1 MIVNTLAVSLSLRKA
16 VIFPHLFNS
25 DFEAREQPMISLNT
39 STTLETIDLH
49 RQIHQQGVMVV
60 DDSSMHRYS
69 AHLCLKAFG
78 VSRVYE
84 AANGRLALDQLAQME
99 ETPAVM
105 LLDLEM
111 PVMDGIEVL
120 QQLALLPNK
129 PAVVLASSSDEVL
142 ISAVA
147 TMAEALG
154 VSLLGAFRKP
164 VNPVDLADALTK
176 YSIGVSAEEILS
188 TQKPASADAA
198 QLSLAID
205 QAQIQV
211 HYQPKVDL
219 ESLQIAGVEALARWQ
234 NAKSEWISPA
244 VFIPLAE
251 EHGLIGALTL
261 SVLEQVLQDMNE
273 WWEQGQYIPVAIN
286 LSAKSLA
293 EFNLANEIIQRVI
306 RQGIPAHYI
315 TFEITESALVVDLPA
330 ALATI
335 SRLRLKGFGISID
348 DYGTGFSSMQQLS
361 RFPFS
366 ELKIDRSFIQG
377 APERQYMR
385 NILKSAIELGHRLG
399 ISTVAE
405 GVETEAELHLLKSL
419 GCKQAQGFLLAR
431 PMSGRDLMSWVDQDL
446 QRKLAICRT
455 SSSG

>member
-1 MIVNTLAVSLSLRKA
+1 MCREQSVTAVCVNNDGKFAIL
-16 VIFPHLFNS
+16 PHLGAS
-25 DFEAREQPMISLNT
+25 ERHMISLNT
-39 STTLETIDLH
+39 SISQPPSLSLH
-49 RQIHQQGVMVV
+49 CNIVQQGVMVV

-69 AHLCLKAFG
+69 AHMCLRAFG
-78 VSRVYE
+78 INQVYE
-84 AANGRLALDQLAQME
+84 AANGKLAMDQLIQLE
-99 ETPAVM
+99 QIPAVM

-120 QQLALLPNK
+120 QQLAQLQHK

-154 VSLLGAFRKP
+154 INLLGAFRKP
-164 VNPVDLADALTK
+164 VNPIELADALNS
-176 YSIGVSAEEILS
+176 YNV
-188 TQKPASADAA
+188 DAGC
-198 QLSLAID
+198 LD
-205 QAQIQV
+205 QAYTPVETDVEQLKMALDRAKIQV
-211 HYQPKVDL
+211 YYQPKIDL
-219 ESLQIAGVEALARWQ
+219 ESMKVAGVEALARWKNPQ
-234 NAKSEWISPA
+234 GDWIPPG

-251 EHGLIGALTL
+251 EHGLIGDLTL
-261 SVLEQVLQDMNE
+261 SVLDQVLQDMNG

-306 RQGIPAHYI
+306 RQGIPAHFI
-315 TFEITESALVVDLPA
+315 TFEITESALVIDLPS

-377 APERQYMR
+377 APARQYIR
-385 NILKSAIELGHRLG
+385 NILKSAIEMGQRLG
-399 ISTVAE
+399 ITTVAE

-419 GCKQAQGFLLAR
+419 GCKQVQGFLLAR
-431 PMSGRDLMSWVDQDL
+431 PMPGRELMGWVEQDL
-446 QRKLAICRT
+446 QRKQTICQT
-455 SSSG
+455 SLG

>member
-1 MIVNTLAVSLSLRKA
+1 
-16 VIFPHLFNS
+16 
-25 DFEAREQPMISLNT
+25 MISLNT
-39 STTLETIDLH
+39 SANLSQAVNLH
-49 RQIHQQGVMVV
+49 ENIHERGVMVV

-69 AHLCLKAFG
+69 AHLCLRAFG
-78 VSRVYE
+78 INQVYE
-84 AANGRLALDQLAQME
+84 AANGKLAMDQLGQLAQV
-99 ETPAVM
+99 PAVM

-120 QQLALLPNK
+120 QQLAELSHK

-154 VSLLGAFRKP
+154 ITLLGAFRKP
-164 VNPVDLADALTK
+164 VNPTDLADALNS
-176 YSIGVSAEEILS
+176 YNSGICPL
-188 TQKPASADAA
+188 DAA
-198 QLSLAID
+198 SGDAVSTDVGQLKTALDRAR
-205 QAQIQV
+205 IQV
-211 HYQPKVDL
+211 YYQPKIDL
-219 ESLQIAGVEALARWQ
+219 ESMRVAGVEALARWKNHQ
-234 NAKSEWISPA
+234 GEWVQPS

-251 EHGLIGALTL
+251 EHGLIGDLTL
-261 SVLEQVLQDMNE
+261 SVLDQVLQDMNS
-273 WWEQGQYIPVAIN
+273 WWDQGQYIPVAIN

-306 RQGIPAHYI
+306 RQGIPAHYL
-315 TFEITESALVVDLPA
+315 TFEITESALVVDLPS

-366 ELKIDRSFIQG
+366 ELKIDRSFING
-377 APERQYMR
+377 APARQYMR
-385 NILKSAIELGHRLG
+385 NILKSAIEMGQRLG
-399 ISTVAE
+399 ITTVAE

-419 GCKQAQGFLLAR
+419 GCKQVQGFLLAR
-431 PMSGRDLMSWVDQDL
+431 PMPGRDLIGWVEQDL
-446 QRKLAICRT
+446 QRKSTICQT
-455 SSSG
+455 SSIG

>member
-1 MIVNTLAVSLSLRKA
+1 M
-16 VIFPHLFNS
+16 VICREQSVAINDGKFAILPHLGAS
-25 DFEAREQPMISLNT
+25 ERHMISLNT
-39 STTLETIDLH
+39 SISQPPSLNLH
-49 RQIHQQGVMVV
+49 ENILQQGVMVV

-69 AHLCLKAFG
+69 AHLCLRAFG
-78 VSRVYE
+78 INQIYE
-84 AANGRLALDQLAQME
+84 AANGKLAIDQLVQLPQI
-99 ETPAVM
+99 PAVM

-120 QQLALLPNK
+120 QQLAQLPHK

-154 VSLLGAFRKP
+154 INLLGAFRKP
-164 VNPVDLADALTK
+164 VNAVELADALTS
-176 YSIGVSAEEILS
+176 YN
-188 TQKPASADAA
+188 AA
-198 QLSLAID
+198 IYQLD
-205 QAQIQV
+205 QVHTPVATDVEQLKTALDRAKIQV
-211 HYQPKVDL
+211 YYQPKIDL
-219 ESLQIAGVEALARWQ
+219 ESMKVAGVEALARWKNPQ
-234 NAKSEWISPA
+234 GDWIPPG

-251 EHGLIGALTL
+251 EHGLIGDLTL
-261 SVLEQVLQDMNE
+261 SVLDQVLQDMNG
-273 WWEQGQYIPVAIN
+273 WWDQGQYIPVAIN

-306 RQGIPAHYI
+306 RQGIPAHFI
-315 TFEITESALVVDLPA
+315 TFEITESALVIDLPS

-377 APERQYMR
+377 APARQYIR
-385 NILKSAIELGHRLG
+385 NILKSAVEMGQRLG
-399 ISTVAE
+399 ITTVAE

-431 PMSGRDLMSWVDQDL
+431 PMPGRELMGWVEQDL
-446 QRKLAICRT
+446 QRKLTICQT
-455 SSSG
+455 SLG

>member
-1 MIVNTLAVSLSLRKA
+1 
-16 VIFPHLFNS
+16 
-25 DFEAREQPMISLNT
+25 MISLNN
-39 STTLETIDLH
+39 SINQNPSLSLH
-49 RQIHQQGVMVV
+49 DNIVQQGVMVV

-69 AHLCLKAFG
+69 AHMCLRAFG
-78 VSRVYE
+78 VSQVYE
-84 AANGRLALDQLAQME
+84 AANGKLALDQLAQLE
-99 ETPAVM
+99 QIPAVM

-120 QQLALLPNK
+120 QQLAQLPCK

-154 VSLLGAFRKP
+154 INLLGAFRKP
-164 VNPVDLADALTK
+164 VNPVELADALNSYNAGICPLDQMRPPIETD
-176 YSIGVSAEEILS
+176 VE
-188 TQKPASADAA
+188 
-198 QLSLAID
+198 QLKMALDRAK
-205 QAQIQV
+205 IQV
-211 HYQPKVDL
+211 YYQPKIDL
-219 ESLQIAGVEALARWQ
+219 ETMRVAGVEALARWKNLQ
-234 NAKSEWISPA
+234 GDWIPPG
-244 VFIPLAE
+244 VFIPMAE
-251 EHGLIGALTL
+251 EHGLIGDLTL
-261 SVLEQVLQDMNE
+261 SVLDQVLQDMNG
-273 WWEQGQYIPVAIN
+273 WWELGQYIPMAIN

-306 RQGIPAHYI
+306 RQGIPAHFI
-315 TFEITESALVVDLPA
+315 TFEITESALVVDLPS

-377 APERQYMR
+377 APARQYIR
-385 NILKSAIELGHRLG
+385 NILKSAIEMGQRLG
-399 ISTVAE
+399 ITTVAE

-431 PMSGRDLMSWVDQDL
+431 PMPGRELLGWVEQDS
-446 QRKLAICRT
+446 QRKHTICQT
-455 SSSG
+455 SLG

>member
-1 MIVNTLAVSLSLRKA
+1 
-16 VIFPHLFNS
+16 
-25 DFEAREQPMISLNT
+25 MISLKT
-39 STTLETIDLH
+39 SASPEAVKLH
-49 RQIHQQGVMVV
+49 QQIHLQGVMVV

-69 AHLCLKAFG
+69 AFLCLNAFG
-78 VSRVYE
+78 LERIYE
-84 AANGRLALDQLAQME
+84 ASNGRVALDQLALMKE
-99 ETPAVM
+99 IPAVM

-120 QQLALLPNK
+120 QELALLEKK
-129 PAVVLASSSDEVL
+129 PAVVLVSSSDEVL

-154 VSLLGAFRKP
+154 VTLLGAFRKP
-164 VNPVDLADALTK
+164 VSPVDLADALTK
-176 YSIGVSAEEILS
+176 YSICAEEVEKPLAKKAVSANV
-188 TQKPASADAA
+188 A
-198 QLSLAID
+198 QLHQAIEND
-205 QAQIQV
+205 QIQV
-211 HYQPKVDL
+211 HYQPKVGL
-219 ESLQIAGVEALARWQ
+219 EGFRLAGVEALARWQ
-234 NAKSEWISPA
+234 NAQGEWIPPN

-251 EHGLIGALTL
+251 EHDLIGALTL
-261 SVLEQVLQDMNE
+261 SVLEQVLQDMNK
-273 WWEQGQYIPVAIN
+273 WWDQGQYIPVAIN
-286 LSAKSLA
+286 LSAKCLA

-366 ELKIDRSFIQG
+366 ELKIDRSFIHG

-385 NILKSAIELGHRLG
+385 NILKSAIELGDRLG
-399 ISTVAE
+399 IITVAE

-419 GCKQAQGFLLAR
+419 GCRQAQGFLLAR
-431 PMSGRDLMSWVDQDL
+431 PMSGRDLMGWVGQDL
-446 QRKLAICRT
+446 QHKLAICQV
-455 SSSG
+455 SCSG

>member
-1 MIVNTLAVSLSLRKA
+1 
-16 VIFPHLFNS
+16 
-25 DFEAREQPMISLNT
+25 MISLNT
-39 STTLETIDLH
+39 SSSQNPSLNLH
-49 RQIHQQGVMVV
+49 ENILQRGVMVV

-69 AHLCLKAFG
+69 AQLCLCAFG
-78 VSRVYE
+78 ISQIYE
-84 AANGRLALDQLAQME
+84 AANGKLALDQLAQLPQI
-99 ETPAVM
+99 PAVM

-120 QQLALLPNK
+120 QQLAQLPDK

-154 VSLLGAFRKP
+154 INLLGAFRKP
-164 VNPVDLADALTK
+164 VNPIELADALNS
-176 YSIGVSAEEILS
+176 YNAGIC
-188 TQKPASADAA
+188 PPD
-198 QLSLAID
+198 QLHIPVEPDVEQLKMALD
-205 QAQIQV
+205 RAKIQV
-211 HYQPKVDL
+211 YYQPKIDL
-219 ESLQIAGVEALARWQ
+219 ESMNVAGVEALARWKNPQ
-234 NAKSEWISPA
+234 GDWIPPG

-251 EHGLIGALTL
+251 EHGLIGDLTL
-261 SVLEQVLQDMNE
+261 SVLDQVLQDMND

-306 RQGIPAHYI
+306 RQGIPAHFI
-315 TFEITESALVVDLPA
+315 TFEITESALVVDLPS

-377 APERQYMR
+377 APARQYIR
-385 NILKSAIELGHRLG
+385 NILKSAIEMGERLG
-399 ISTVAE
+399 ITTVAE

-431 PMSGRDLMSWVDQDL
+431 PIPGRELIGWVEQDS
-446 QRKLAICRT
+446 QRKHTICQT
-455 SSSG
+455 SLG

>member
-1 MIVNTLAVSLSLRKA
+1 
-16 VIFPHLFNS
+16 
-25 DFEAREQPMISLNT
+25 MISLNT
-39 STTLETIDLH
+39 SASQNPSLNLH
-49 RQIHQQGVMVV
+49 GNIVQQGVMVV

-69 AHLCLKAFG
+69 AHMCLRAFG
-78 VSRVYE
+78 VSQVYE
-84 AANGRLALDQLAQME
+84 AANGKLALDQLAQLE
-99 ETPAVM
+99 QIPAVM

-120 QQLALLPNK
+120 QQLAQLPHK

-154 VSLLGAFRKP
+154 INLLGAFRKP
-164 VNPVDLADALTK
+164 VNPVELADALNSYNTG
-176 YSIGVSAEEILS
+176 ICPPDQERPPIETDVE
-188 TQKPASADAA
+188 
-198 QLSLAID
+198 QLKTALDRAK
-205 QAQIQV
+205 IQV
-211 HYQPKVDL
+211 YYQPKMDL
-219 ESLQIAGVEALARWQ
+219 ETMKIAGVEALARWKNLQ
-234 NAKSEWISPA
+234 GDWIPPG
-244 VFIPLAE
+244 VFIPMAE
-251 EHGLIGALTL
+251 EHGLIGDLTL
-261 SVLEQVLQDMNE
+261 SVLDQVLQDMNG
-273 WWEQGQYIPVAIN
+273 WWELGQYIPVAIN

-306 RQGIPAHYI
+306 RQGIPAHFI
-315 TFEITESALVVDLPA
+315 TFEITESALVVDLPS

-377 APERQYMR
+377 APARQYIR
-385 NILKSAIELGHRLG
+385 NILKSAIEMGQRLG
-399 ISTVAE
+399 ITTVAE

-431 PMSGRDLMSWVDQDL
+431 PMPGRELMGWVEQDL
-446 QRKLAICRT
+446 QRKNTICQT
-455 SSSG
+455 SLG

>member
-1 MIVNTLAVSLSLRKA
+1 MRVEREQRGAVKA
-16 VIFPHLFNS
+16 CKFAILPHLGTSERF
-25 DFEAREQPMISLNT
+25 MISLNT
-39 STTLETIDLH
+39 SANLNASVSLH
-49 RQIHQQGVMVV
+49 EHIQQQGVMVV

-69 AHLCLKAFG
+69 AHLCLRAFG
-78 VSRVYE
+78 VEQVYE
-84 AANGRLALDQLAQME
+84 AANGKLAMEQLAQLAQM
-99 ETPAVM
+99 PAVM

-120 QQLALLPNK
+120 QQLAQLPHR

-154 VSLLGAFRKP
+154 VTLLGAFRKP
-164 VNPVDLADALTK
+164 VNPADLANALSSYNT
-176 YSIGVSAEEILS
+176 G
-188 TQKPASADAA
+188 ASLLDQVHTPVETDVK
-198 QLSLAID
+198 QLKTALERAS
-205 QAQIQV
+205 IQV
-211 HYQPKVDL
+211 YYQPKIEL
-219 ESLQIAGVEALARWQ
+219 ETMNVAGVEALARWKNLQ
-234 NAKSEWISPA
+234 GEWISPA

-251 EHGLIGALTL
+251 EHGLIGDLTL
-261 SVLEQVLQDMNE
+261 SVLDQVLQDMNG
-273 WWEQGQYIPVAIN
+273 WWELGQYIPVAIN

-306 RQGIPAHYI
+306 RQGIPAHFI
-315 TFEITESALVVDLPA
+315 TFEITESALVVDLPS

-377 APERQYMR
+377 APTRQYICD
-385 NILKSAIELGHRLG
+385 ILKSAIEMGQRLG
-399 ISTVAE
+399 ITTVAE

-431 PMSGRDLMSWVDQDL
+431 PMPGRELMGWVEQDSL
-446 QRKLAICRT
+446 RKQTICQT
-455 SSSG
+455 SLG

>member
-1 MIVNTLAVSLSLRKA
+1 MMVGRAQSIAVNPCKFAIL
-16 VIFPHLFNS
+16 PHLGAS
-25 DFEAREQPMISLNT
+25 ERHMISLNT
-39 STTLETIDLH
+39 SASQNPSLSLH
-49 RQIHQQGVMVV
+49 DNIVQQGVMVV

-69 AHLCLKAFG
+69 AHMCLRAFG
-78 VSRVYE
+78 VSQVYE
-84 AANGRLALDQLAQME
+84 AANGKLALDQLAQLE
-99 ETPAVM
+99 QIPAVM

-120 QQLALLPNK
+120 QKLAQLPCK

-154 VSLLGAFRKP
+154 INLLGAFRKP
-164 VNPVDLADALTK
+164 VNPVELADALNSYNAGICPLDQVRPPIETD
-176 YSIGVSAEEILS
+176 V
-188 TQKPASADAA
+188 D
-198 QLSLAID
+198 QLKTALDRAK
-205 QAQIQV
+205 IQV
-211 HYQPKVDL
+211 YYQPKIDL
-219 ESLQIAGVEALARWQ
+219 ESMKVAGVEALARWKNQ
-234 NAKSEWISPA
+234 QGDWIPPS

-251 EHGLIGALTL
+251 DHGLIGDLTL
-261 SVLEQVLQDMNE
+261 SVLDQVLQDMNG
-273 WWEQGQYIPVAIN
+273 WWELGQYIPVAIN

-306 RQGIPAHYI
+306 RQGIPAHFI
-315 TFEITESALVVDLPA
+315 TFEITESALVIDLPS

-377 APERQYMR
+377 APARQYIR
-385 NILKSAIELGHRLG
+385 NILKSAIEMGERLG
-399 ISTVAE
+399 ITTVAE

-431 PMSGRDLMSWVDQDL
+431 PMPGRELMGWVEQDL
-446 QRKLAICRT
+446 QRKHTICQT
-455 SSSG
+455 SLG

>member
-1 MIVNTLAVSLSLRKA
+1 MIGRAQSIAVNPCKFAIL
-16 VIFPHLFNS
+16 PHLGTS
-25 DFEAREQPMISLNT
+25 ERHMISLNT
-39 STTLETIDLH
+39 SINQTPSLSLH
-49 RQIHQQGVMVV
+49 DNIQQQGVLVV

-69 AHLCLKAFG
+69 AHLCLRAFG
-78 VSRVYE
+78 INQVYE
-84 AANGRLALDQLAQME
+84 AANGKLAMEQLAQLPQL
-99 ETPAVM
+99 PAVM

-120 QQLALLPNK
+120 QQLALLQHK

-154 VSLLGAFRKP
+154 INLLGAFRKP
-164 VNPVDLADALTK
+164 VNPTELADALNS
-176 YSIGVSAEEILS
+176 YNAGVCPLNHETRPINTDVE
-188 TQKPASADAA
+188 
-198 QLSLAID
+198 QLKTALNRAT
-205 QAQIQV
+205 IQV
-211 HYQPKVDL
+211 YYQPKIEL
-219 ESLQIAGVEALARWQ
+219 ESMKVAGVEALARWKNQ
-234 NAKSEWISPA
+234 QGDWIPPN

-251 EHGLIGALTL
+251 EHGLIGDLTL
-261 SVLEQVLQDMNE
+261 SVLEQVLQDMNG

-306 RQGIPAHYI
+306 RQGIPAHFL
-315 TFEITESALVVDLPA
+315 TFDITESALVVDLPS

-377 APERQYMR
+377 APARQYIR
-385 NILKSAIELGHRLG
+385 NILKSAIEMGQRLG
-399 ISTVAE
+399 ITTVAE

-419 GCKQAQGFLLAR
+419 GCNQAQGYLLAR
-431 PMSGRDLMSWVDQDL
+431 PMPGRELPGWVEQDSQL
-446 QRKLAICRT
+446 KNTLCQT
-455 SSSG
+455 SLG

>member
-1 MIVNTLAVSLSLRKA
+1 MDGGKQTVAGNVGKFAILPSLGASER
-16 VIFPHLFNS
+16 F
-25 DFEAREQPMISLNT
+25 MISLNT
-39 STTLETIDLH
+39 STNLSASVNLH
-49 RQIHQQGVMVV
+49 DNIQQQGVMVV

-69 AHLCLKAFG
+69 AHLCLRAFG
-78 VSRVYE
+78 ISQIYE
-84 AANGRLALDQLAQME
+84 AANGKLAIEQLAQLPQI
-99 ETPAVM
+99 PAVM

-120 QQLALLPNK
+120 QQLAQLPHK

-154 VSLLGAFRKP
+154 VTLLGAFRKP
-164 VNPVDLADALTK
+164 VSPVDLADALSS
-176 YSIGVSAEEILS
+176 YNAGVCRLDQMHIPVETDVGQLKNALDR
-188 TQKPASADAA
+188 AS
-198 QLSLAID
+198 
-205 QAQIQV
+205 IQV
-211 HYQPKVDL
+211 HYQPKIDL
-219 ESLQIAGVEALARWQ
+219 ETMNVAGVEALARWKNQ
-234 NAKSEWISPA
+234 QGDWIPPG

-251 EHGLIGALTL
+251 EHGLIGDLTL
-261 SVLEQVLQDMNE
+261 SILDQVLQDMND
-273 WWEQGQYIPVAIN
+273 WWEQGNYIPVALN

-306 RQGIPAHYI
+306 RQGIPAHFI
-315 TFEITESALVVDLPA
+315 TFEITESALVVDLPS

-377 APERQYMR
+377 APTRPYIC
-385 NILKSAIELGHRLG
+385 NILKSAIEMGQRLG
-399 ISTVAE
+399 ITTVAE
-405 GVETEAELHLLKSL
+405 GVEAEAELHLLKSL

-431 PMSGRDLMSWVDQDL
+431 PMPGRELMGWIEQDRL
-446 QRKLAICRT
+446 RKQTICQT
-455 SSSG
+455 SSHG

>member
-1 MIVNTLAVSLSLRKA
+1 
-16 VIFPHLFNS
+16 
-25 DFEAREQPMISLNT
+25 MISLNT
-39 STTLETIDLH
+39 SANLSQAVNLH
-49 RQIHQQGVMVV
+49 ENIHGRGVMVV

-69 AHLCLKAFG
+69 AHLCLRAFG
-78 VSRVYE
+78 INQVYE
-84 AANGRLALDQLAQME
+84 AANGKLAMDQLGQLAQV
-99 ETPAVM
+99 PAVM

-120 QQLALLPNK
+120 QQLSELSNK

-154 VSLLGAFRKP
+154 ITLLGAFRKP
-164 VNPVDLADALTK
+164 VNPTDLADALNS
-176 YSIGVSAEEILS
+176 YNVGVCLIDEASGDAVSTDVGQLKSALDR
-188 TQKPASADAA
+188 AR
-198 QLSLAID
+198 
-205 QAQIQV
+205 IQV
-211 HYQPKVDL
+211 FYQPKVEL
-219 ESLQIAGVEALARWQ
+219 ESMRVVGVEALARWKNQ
-234 NAKSEWISPA
+234 QGEWVQPS

-251 EHGLIGALTL
+251 EHGLIGDLTL
-261 SVLEQVLQDMNE
+261 SVLDQVLQDMNG
-273 WWEQGQYIPVAIN
+273 WWDQGQYISVAIN

-306 RQGIPAHYI
+306 RQGIPAHYL
-315 TFEITESALVVDLPA
+315 TFEITESALVVDLPS

-366 ELKIDRSFIQG
+366 ELKIDRSFING
-377 APERQYMR
+377 APARQYMR
-385 NILKSAIELGHRLG
+385 NILKSAIEMGQRLG
-399 ISTVAE
+399 ITTVAE

-419 GCKQAQGFLLAR
+419 GCKQVQGFLLAR
-431 PMSGRDLMSWVDQDL
+431 PMPGRDLIGWVEQDL
-446 QRKLAICRT
+446 QRKSTICQT
-455 SSSG
+455 SNIG

>member
-1 MIVNTLAVSLSLRKA
+1 
-16 VIFPHLFNS
+16 
-25 DFEAREQPMISLNT
+25 MISLNT
-39 STTLETIDLH
+39 SSQLGPLVDLH
-49 RQIHQQGVMVV
+49 TDLSHCGVMVV

-69 AHLCLKAFG
+69 AHLCLRAFG
-78 VSRVYE
+78 IHQVYE
-84 AANGRLALDQLAQME
+84 AANGKVAIEQLVRLNRP
-99 ETPAVM
+99 PAVM

-120 QQLALLPNK
+120 QQLAQLPQK

-147 TMAEALG
+147 TMADALG
-154 VSLLGAFRKP
+154 IHLLGAFRKP
-164 VNPVDLADALTK
+164 VNPKDLADAL
-176 YSIGVSAEEILS
+176 
-188 TQKPASADAA
+188 ASYHAGACAPDDAVA
-198 QLSLAID
+198 PVLEVDAGQLKLALD
-205 QAQIQV
+205 RAKIQV
-211 HYQPKVDL
+211 HYQPKINL
-219 ESLQIAGVEALARWQ
+219 ENLGLAGVEALARWKNTQ
-234 NAKSEWISPA
+234 GDWIPPGI
-244 VFIPLAE
+244 FIPLAE
-251 EHGLIGALTL
+251 EHGLIGELTL
-261 SVLEQVLQDMNE
+261 SVLDQILQDMNE
-273 WWEQGQYIPVAIN
+273 WWEQGHYIAVALN

-315 TFEITESALVVDLPA
+315 TFEITESALVVDLPS

-366 ELKIDRSFIQG
+366 ELKIDRSFVAG

-385 NILKSAIELGHRLG
+385 NILRSAIEMGHRLG
-399 ISTVAE
+399 ITTVAE
-405 GVETEAELHLLKSL
+405 GVESEAELHLLKSL

-431 PMSGRDLMSWVDQDL
+431 PMPGRELLAWIEREL
-446 QRKLAICRT
+446 QSKLDICQT
-455 SSSG
+455 LYTG

>member
-1 MIVNTLAVSLSLRKA
+1 MERKQTVAVNVGKFAIL
-16 VIFPHLFNS
+16 PHLGTSERF
-25 DFEAREQPMISLNT
+25 MISLNT
-39 STTLETIDLH
+39 SAHLNASVSLH
-49 RQIHQQGVMVV
+49 DDIQQLGVIVV

-69 AHLCLKAFG
+69 AHLCLRAFG
-78 VSRVYE
+78 INQVYE
-84 AANGRLALDQLAQME
+84 AANGKLAMEQLAQLPQM
-99 ETPAVM
+99 PAVM

-120 QQLALLPNK
+120 QQLAQLQHK

-154 VSLLGAFRKP
+154 VTLLGAFRKP
-164 VNPVDLADALTK
+164 VNPADLADALGS
-176 YSIGVSAEEILS
+176 YNAGVCRLEQTHTPVE
-188 TQKPASADAA
+188 TDVE
-198 QLSLAID
+198 QLKTALDRAT
-205 QAQIQV
+205 IQV
-211 HYQPKVDL
+211 YYQPKI
-219 ESLQIAGVEALARWQ
+219 ELQTMGIAGVEALARWKNSQ
-234 NAKSEWISPA
+234 GEWIPPT

-251 EHGLIGALTL
+251 EHGLIGDLTL
-261 SVLEQVLQDMNE
+261 SVLEQILQDMNG
-273 WWEQGQYIPVAIN
+273 WWELGQFIPVAIN

-306 RQGIPAHYI
+306 RQGIPAHFI
-315 TFEITESALVVDLPA
+315 TFEITESALVVDLPS

-366 ELKIDRSFIQG
+366 ELKIDRSFVQG
-377 APERQYMR
+377 APARSYIG
-385 NILKSAIELGHRLG
+385 NILKSAIEMGQRLG
-399 ISTVAE
+399 ITTVAE

-431 PMSGRDLMSWVDQDL
+431 PMPGRELLGWIEQDSL
-446 QRKLAICRT
+446 RKQTLCQT
-455 SSSG
+455 SSPG

>member
-1 MIVNTLAVSLSLRKA
+1 MIGRAQSIAVNPCKFAIL
-16 VIFPHLFNS
+16 PHLGTS
-25 DFEAREQPMISLNT
+25 ERHMISLNT
-39 STTLETIDLH
+39 SINQTPSLSLH
-49 RQIHQQGVMVV
+49 DNIQQQGVLVV

-69 AHLCLKAFG
+69 AHLCLRAFG
-78 VSRVYE
+78 INQVYE
-84 AANGRLALDQLAQME
+84 AANGKLAMEQLAQLPQL
-99 ETPAVM
+99 PAVM

-120 QQLALLPNK
+120 QQLALLQHK

-154 VSLLGAFRKP
+154 INLLGAFRKP
-164 VNPVDLADALTK
+164 VNPTELADALNS
-176 YSIGVSAEEILS
+176 YNAGVCPLNHEARPINTDIE
-188 TQKPASADAA
+188 
-198 QLSLAID
+198 QLKTALNRAT
-205 QAQIQV
+205 IQV
-211 HYQPKVDL
+211 YYQPKIEL
-219 ESLQIAGVEALARWQ
+219 ESMKVAGVEALARWKNQ
-234 NAKSEWISPA
+234 QGDWIPPN
-244 VFIPLAE
+244 VFISLAE
-251 EHGLIGALTL
+251 EHGLIGDLTL
-261 SVLEQVLQDMNE
+261 SVLEQVLQDMNG

-306 RQGIPAHYI
+306 RQGIPAHFI
-315 TFEITESALVVDLPA
+315 TFEITESALVVDLPS

-377 APERQYMR
+377 APARQYIR
-385 NILKSAIELGHRLG
+385 NILKSAIEMGQRLG
-399 ISTVAE
+399 ITTVAE

-419 GCKQAQGFLLAR
+419 GCNQAQGYLLAR
-431 PMSGRDLMSWVDQDL
+431 PMPGRELPGWVEQDS
-446 QRKLAICRT
+446 QRKNTLCQT
-455 SSSG
+455 SLG

>member
-1 MIVNTLAVSLSLRKA
+1 MIGRAQSIAVNSCKFAIL
-16 VIFPHLFNS
+16 PHLGTS
-25 DFEAREQPMISLNT
+25 ERHMISLNT
-39 STTLETIDLH
+39 SINQTPSLSLH
-49 RQIHQQGVMVV
+49 DNIQQQGVLVV

-69 AHLCLKAFG
+69 AHLCLRAFG
-78 VSRVYE
+78 INQVYE
-84 AANGRLALDQLAQME
+84 AANGKLAMEQLAQLPQM
-99 ETPAVM
+99 PAVM

-120 QQLALLPNK
+120 QQLALLQHK

-154 VSLLGAFRKP
+154 INLLGAFRKP
-164 VNPVDLADALTK
+164 VNPTELADALNS
-176 YSIGVSAEEILS
+176 YNVGVCQSNHES
-188 TQKPASADAA
+188 TPINTDVE
-198 QLSLAID
+198 QLKTALDRAT
-205 QAQIQV
+205 IQV
-211 HYQPKVDL
+211 YYQPKIEL
-219 ESLQIAGVEALARWQ
+219 ESMKVAGVEALARWKNQ
-234 NAKSEWISPA
+234 QGDWIPPS

-251 EHGLIGALTL
+251 EHGLIGDLTL
-261 SVLEQVLQDMNE
+261 SVLEQVLQDMNG

-306 RQGIPAHYI
+306 RQGFPAHFI
-315 TFEITESALVVDLPA
+315 TFEITESALVVDLPS

-377 APERQYMR
+377 APARQYIR
-385 NILKSAIELGHRLG
+385 NILKSAIEMGQRLG
-399 ISTVAE
+399 ITTVAE

-419 GCKQAQGFLLAR
+419 GCCQAQGFLLAR
-431 PMSGRDLMSWVDQDL
+431 PMPGPDLLGCVEQDS
-446 QRKLAICRT
+446 QRKNTLSQT
-455 SSSG
+455 GLG

>member
-1 MIVNTLAVSLSLRKA
+1 
-16 VIFPHLFNS
+16 
-25 DFEAREQPMISLNT
+25 MISLNT
-39 STTLETIDLH
+39 SASPNPSLKLH
-49 RQIHQQGVMVV
+49 EHIMQRGVMVV
-60 DDSSMHRYS
+60 DDSGMHRYS
-69 AHLCLKAFG
+69 AHLCLRAFG
-78 VSRVYE
+78 ISQVYE
-84 AANGRLALDQLAQME
+84 AANGKLAIDLLAQLE
-99 ETPAVM
+99 QIPAVM

-120 QQLALLPNK
+120 QQLAQLTHK

-154 VSLLGAFRKP
+154 INLLGAFRKP
-164 VNPVDLADALTK
+164 VNPVELADALNS
-176 YSIGVSAEEILS
+176 YC
-188 TQKPASADAA
+188 ADAGCLDQVNTPIETDVE
-198 QLSLAID
+198 QLKIALDRAK
-205 QAQIQV
+205 IQV
-211 HYQPKVDL
+211 YYQPKIDL
-219 ESLQIAGVEALARWQ
+219 ESMNVAGVEALARWKNPQ
-234 NAKSEWISPA
+234 GDWIPPG

-251 EHGLIGALTL
+251 EHGLIGDLTL
-261 SVLEQVLQDMNE
+261 SVLDQVLQDMNG
-273 WWEQGQYIPVAIN
+273 WWDHGQYIPVAIN

-306 RQGIPAHYI
+306 RQGIPAHFI
-315 TFEITESALVVDLPA
+315 TFEITESALVIDLPS

-377 APERQYMR
+377 APARQYIR
-385 NILKSAIELGHRLG
+385 NILKSAIEMGERLG
-399 ISTVAE
+399 ITTVAE

-431 PMSGRDLMSWVDQDL
+431 PMPGRELMGWVEQDS
-446 QRKLAICRT
+446 QRKHTICQT
-455 SSSG
+455 SLG

>member
-1 MIVNTLAVSLSLRKA
+1 
-16 VIFPHLFNS
+16 
-25 DFEAREQPMISLNT
+25 MISLNT
-39 STTLETIDLH
+39 SINQTPSLSLH
-49 RQIHQQGVMVV
+49 DNIQQQGVLVV

-69 AHLCLKAFG
+69 AHLCLRAFG
-78 VSRVYE
+78 INQVYE
-84 AANGRLALDQLAQME
+84 AANGKLAMEQLAQLPQL
-99 ETPAVM
+99 PAVM

-120 QQLALLPNK
+120 QQLALLQHK

-154 VSLLGAFRKP
+154 INLLGAFRKP
-164 VNPVDLADALTK
+164 VNPTELADALNS
-176 YSIGVSAEEILS
+176 YNAGVCPLNHEARPINTDIE
-188 TQKPASADAA
+188 
-198 QLSLAID
+198 QLKTALNRAT
-205 QAQIQV
+205 IQV
-211 HYQPKVDL
+211 YYQPKIEL
-219 ESLQIAGVEALARWQ
+219 ESMKVAGVEALARWKNQ
-234 NAKSEWISPA
+234 QGDWIPPN

-251 EHGLIGALTL
+251 EHGLIGDLTL
-261 SVLEQVLQDMNE
+261 SVLEQVLQDMNG

-306 RQGIPAHYI
+306 RQGIPAHFI
-315 TFEITESALVVDLPA
+315 TFEITESALVVDLPS

-377 APERQYMR
+377 APARQYIR
-385 NILKSAIELGHRLG
+385 NILKSAIEMGQRLG
-399 ISTVAE
+399 ITTVAE

-419 GCKQAQGFLLAR
+419 GCNQAQGYLLAR
-431 PMSGRDLMSWVDQDL
+431 PMPGRELPGWVEQDS
-446 QRKLAICRT
+446 QRKNTLCQT
-455 SSSG
+455 SLG